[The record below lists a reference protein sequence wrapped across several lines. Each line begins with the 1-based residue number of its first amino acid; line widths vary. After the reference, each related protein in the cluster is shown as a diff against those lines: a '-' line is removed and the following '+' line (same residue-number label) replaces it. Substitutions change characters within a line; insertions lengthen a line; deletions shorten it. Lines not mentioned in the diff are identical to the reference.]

1 LALDQQQHKQV
12 QFVEMDPTAPTL
24 DEEPAHGTEE
34 LTKIINHSLIQEAL
48 LGKDKIRLTSQH
60 QVTQIIEGQI
70 PSAQTANGIPGAG
83 KKLNIECVNKLS

>member
-1 LALDQQQHKQV
+1 
-12 QFVEMDPTAPTL
+12 
-24 DEEPAHGTEE
+24 
-34 LTKIINHSLIQEAL
+34 
-48 LGKDKIRLTSQH
+48 LTSQH